1 MNSMEIKFWL
11 TRLLDLSCWRCS
23 LYLFVVLLTAVHSIP
38 SHAVATAKLDRNP
51 IRMGESVRMIVSV
64 DQDRSGENIDYSELQ
79 KSFEVLGTSNSTQIN
94 ITNGQQA
101 VSQKWLIDLAPK
113 REGSVLIP
121 SLRIGRDITQPLHL
135 TVLPAR
141 VGKASSNPDFFVEV
155 EAVPTQP
162 YVQEQILFTVR
173 LFHATNVVD
182 GSLSEP
188 IADNLVIEKLG
199 DDSGY
204 ETRRNGK
211 AYRVV
216 QRRYAIF
223 GQRSGMIVIPPIRFL
238 GQVRDLSRSN
248 SMFNRFVGRGRR
260 IQSSSN
266 ATTLRIRPKP
276 AQFSGSHWLPASQL
290 VLSELWPQGIP
301 KFRVGEPVT
310 RILKIRAVGLSN
322 VQLPELNTPELSA
335 LKVYPEPARLESFV
349 DDSGVIGE
357 REQSMAIV
365 PNQPGNI
372 LLPELKVVWWDVKND
387 VQQEAIISAK
397 QYSVLPA
404 NGAANKSRG
413 SGVAKNAPDSPPN
426 QVAIGTLANAGTS
439 SIFWQGLTILLAVL
453 WLATLGFWWRQRV
466 ADSATTQ
473 PEMVPE
479 EFSKAK
485 KVLKEACFAN
495 DARLAYR
502 ALMRLADQ
510 KWPENPPQGI
520 RHIALRCHDRGLMVE
535 IDRLDRSLYSKNSIT
550 WEGRRLWENCE
561 KFFKQSDTGKKNDKN
576 PLVPLHL
583 HQN

>member
-1 MNSMEIKFWL
+1 VSEIENKKCLRHLFDPRLWL
-11 TRLLDLSCWRCS
+11 SV
-23 LYLFVVLLTAVHSIP
+23 LYSFVVLLTAVHSIP

-64 DQDRSGENIDYSELQ
+64 DQDRSGENLDYSELR
-79 KSFEVLGTSNSTQIN
+79 KNFEVLGTSNSTQIN

-101 VSQKWLIDLAPK
+101 VSQQWLIDLAPK
-113 REGSVLIP
+113 RKGSLLIP

-135 TVLPAR
+135 TVLPVKA
-141 VGKASSNPDFFVEV
+141 GKVAGNPDFFVEV
-155 EAVPTQP
+155 EAEPTRP

-188 IADNLVIEKLG
+188 AADNLVIEKLG

-211 AYRVV
+211 TYRVV

-223 GQRSGMIVIPPIRFL
+223 GQRSGKIVVPPIRFL
-238 GQVRDLSRSN
+238 GQVRDISRSN

-260 IQSSSN
+260 IQASSE
-266 ATTLRIRPKP
+266 ATTLHIRPKP

-290 VLSELWPQGIP
+290 VLSEVWPQGIP

-310 RILKIRAVGLSN
+310 RTLKIRAVGLSN
-322 VQLPELNTPELSA
+322 VQLPELNTPELPA
-335 LKVYPEPARLESFV
+335 LKIYPEPARLESFV
-349 DDSGVIGE
+349 DGSGVIGE

-372 LLPELKVVWWDVKND
+372 VLPEVKVLWWDVKND
-387 VQQEAIISAK
+387 VQKEAVIHAK
-397 QYSVLPA
+397 QYLVLPA
-404 NGAANKSRG
+404 NGAVNKSQG
-413 SGVAKNAPDSPPN
+413 ISVTKNAPDSSLQP
-426 QVAIGTLANAGTS
+426 AEIGTLADSGTS
-439 SIFWQGLTILLAVL
+439 SLFWQGLAILLAVL
-453 WLATLGFWWRQRV
+453 WLVTLGFWWRQRT
-466 ADSATTQ
+466 AESASHQ
-473 PEMVPE
+473 PDLVPA

-510 KWPENPPQGI
+510 KWPGNSPQGI
-520 RHIALRCHDRGLMVE
+520 RHIALRFHDRGLMVE
-535 IDRLDRSLYSKNSIT
+535 IDRLDRILYSKNVIA
-550 WEGRRLWENCE
+550 WEGRKLWERCE
-561 KFFKQSDTGKKNDKN
+561 NVFGQSDAKMKADKN
-576 PLVPLHL
+576 PLEPLHL